1 MKALHFDINK
11 YLDQYY
17 ATSEVLVSFKGM
29 ITESKIGRLLDELEL
44 NLKKNERQLRSS
56 ILLVASEMLDN
67 VVKYT
72 SDKILPQVF
81 LAIRKL
87 DTIQII
93 TANTITPIQ
102 VDSLRN
108 AVYDANR
115 LSQGKVKE
123 KVELNQAKEKNKK
136 LGLMD
141 VYHKTNN
148 PIQINFYTI
157 NISAAKSNS
166 SYDIIK
172 GGATLIVCGENMY
185 QSTIKPS
192 FIAPFITFFTK

>member
-29 ITESKIGRLLDELEL
+29 ITESKIGRLLDVLEL

-115 LSQGKVKE
+115 LSQGKVKK

-157 NISAAKSNS
+157 NDGSIFAEV
-166 SYDIIK
+166 I
-172 GGATLIVCGENMY
+172 ATFKI
-185 QSTIKPS
+185 
-192 FIAPFITFFTK
+192 

>member
-115 LSQGKVKE
+115 LSQGKVKK

-157 NISAAKSNS
+157 NDGSIFAEV
-166 SYDIIK
+166 I
-172 GGATLIVCGENMY
+172 ATFKI
-185 QSTIKPS
+185 
-192 FIAPFITFFTK
+192 

>member
-93 TANTITPIQ
+93 TVNTITPIQ

-157 NISAAKSNS
+157 NDGSIFAEV
-166 SYDIIK
+166 I
-172 GGATLIVCGENMY
+172 ATFKI
-185 QSTIKPS
+185 
-192 FIAPFITFFTK
+192 

>member
-1 MKALHFDINK
+1 MKALHFDTNK

-115 LSQGKVKE
+115 LSQGKVKK

-157 NISAAKSNS
+157 NDGSIFAEV
-166 SYDIIK
+166 I
-172 GGATLIVCGENMY
+172 ATFKI
-185 QSTIKPS
+185 
-192 FIAPFITFFTK
+192 

>member
-115 LSQGKVKE
+115 LSQGKVK
-123 KVELNQAKEKNKK
+123 KK
-136 LGLMD
+136 
-141 VYHKTNN
+141 
-148 PIQINFYTI
+148 
-157 NISAAKSNS
+157 
-166 SYDIIK
+166 
-172 GGATLIVCGENMY
+172 
-185 QSTIKPS
+185 
-192 FIAPFITFFTK
+192 

>member
-17 ATSEVLVSFKGM
+17 ATSEVLVYFKGM

-157 NISAAKSNS
+157 NDGSIFAEV
-166 SYDIIK
+166 I
-172 GGATLIVCGENMY
+172 ATFKI
-185 QSTIKPS
+185 
-192 FIAPFITFFTK
+192 

>member
-1 MKALHFDINK
+1 M
-11 YLDQYY
+11 
-17 ATSEVLVSFKGM
+17 
-29 ITESKIGRLLDELEL
+29 
-44 NLKKNERQLRSS
+44 
-56 ILLVASEMLDN
+56 
-67 VVKYT
+67 
-72 SDKILPQVF
+72 
-81 LAIRKL
+81 

-115 LSQGKVKE
+115 LSQGKVKK

-157 NISAAKSNS
+157 NDGSIFAEV
-166 SYDIIK
+166 I
-172 GGATLIVCGENMY
+172 ATFKI
-185 QSTIKPS
+185 
-192 FIAPFITFFTK
+192 

>member
-1 MKALHFDINK
+1 MCIRDR
-11 YLDQYY
+11 
-17 ATSEVLVSFKGM
+17 

-157 NISAAKSNS
+157 NDGSIFAEV
-166 SYDIIK
+166 I
-172 GGATLIVCGENMY
+172 ATFKI
-185 QSTIKPS
+185 
-192 FIAPFITFFTK
+192 

>member
-115 LSQGKVKE
+115 LSQGKVKK

-141 VYHKTNN
+141 VDR
-148 PIQINFYTI
+148 
-157 NISAAKSNS
+157 KS
-166 SYDIIK
+166 
-172 GGATLIVCGENMY
+172 VV
-185 QSTIKPS
+185 
-192 FIAPFITFFTK
+192 

>member
-157 NISAAKSNS
+157 NDGSIFAEV
-166 SYDIIK
+166 I
-172 GGATLIVCGENMY
+172 ATFKI
-185 QSTIKPS
+185 
-192 FIAPFITFFTK
+192 

>member
-148 PIQINFYTI
+148 PIRINFYTI
-157 NISAAKSNS
+157 NDGSIFAEV
-166 SYDIIK
+166 I
-172 GGATLIVCGENMY
+172 ATFKI
-185 QSTIKPS
+185 
-192 FIAPFITFFTK
+192 